1 MINCHDEGSVPRGL
15 VSPDIYFTPAY
26 GGVDASEANG
36 TWRLLE
42 MFDGGWLIPLAVRPL
57 ANGVKD
63 ATSPYG
69 YSGVYAAAN
78 LSDRDLDTAWRET
91 ITALSDLGI
100 VSAFLRHSP
109 LVQQAPRT
117 ANQVSVVE
125 DHPTTAVDI
134 GPEEGM
140 WERMEGRSRTA
151 VRKAIKAGYTN
162 AVRPVA
168 GEDLVEGSPFRNLY
182 ESTMTRREAV
192 PSYTF
197 SDGYYT
203 KLLTALGPNL
213 AISEVISPDGTT
225 HAAALLMRHGRFLH
239 YHLSG
244 SQVEAAR
251 LGVNNLLLWG
261 ALKYAGTIGVT
272 QFHLGGGLRGEDA
285 LFKFK
290 RAFGGRRFTYSA
302 TGLVVNEAVYDDLVG
317 RSLGSRAHLGERR
330 HFPAYRAGG

>member
-1 MINCHDEGSVPRGL
+1 MIHCHDERSAPKGL

-26 GGVDASEANG
+26 GGVDASEANA
-36 TWRLLE
+36 TWVLLE
-42 MFDGGWLIPLAVRPL
+42 MFDGGWLIPLAVRSL
-57 ANGVKD
+57 ANGLKD

-69 YSGVYAAAN
+69 YSGVYAAET
-78 LSDRDLDTAWRET
+78 LSDRDLVTAWRET
-91 ITALSDLGI
+91 TRALSDLRV
-100 VSAFLRHSP
+100 VSVFLRHSP
-109 LVQQAPRT
+109 LVEQAPRT
-117 ANQVSVVE
+117 ASQVSVVE
-125 DHPTTAVDI
+125 DHPTTAVDV
-134 GPEEGM
+134 GPDERM

-151 VRKAIKAGYTN
+151 VRKALKAGYTN
-162 AVRPVA
+162 VVRAVA
-168 GEDLVEGSPFRNLY
+168 GEDLVEGSPFRTLY
-182 ESTMTRREAV
+182 ESTMARREAA

-203 KLLTALGPNL
+203 KLRAALGPNL
-213 AISEVISPDGTT
+213 AISEVISPEGTT

-272 QFHLGGGLRGEDA
+272 QFHLGGGVRGEDA

-302 TGLVVNEAVYDDLVG
+302 TGLVVDEAAYDDLVG
-317 RSLGSRAHLGERR
+317 RSRGSAAPKVDSR